1 MSSKSWV
8 GPENYALFSPEFG
21 SRHIRLRL
29 DRPEYIK
36 RKKTAFI
43 AQGLPIEDVLR
54 HLQLENNLATA
65 TTLLWQMMEL
75 LDKAK
80 YTSLL
85 DEYLNI
91 AKCATGP
98 RVECYCQS
106 KCLSKQEQRTK
117 AS

>member
-65 TTLLWQMMEL
+65 TTPLWQMMEL

-80 YTSLL
+80 YRLL
-85 DEYLNI
+85 QIHLLWMNI
-91 AKCATGP
+91 
-98 RVECYCQS
+98 
-106 KCLSKQEQRTK
+106 
-117 AS
+117 